1 MKCALACT
9 RCAPLCVPSTAFPLC
24 AHLLVVAIS
33 RAAAIKWSLCIE
45 ESGEQA
51 VLVLVLVVHGGAG
64 CAKVSASATVQHCTT
79 VKLCNTV
86 QKSATADKKCP
97 IGRLGCAASTSTS
110 NTQTETQ
117 TTQTQTQKQTQTQTQ
132 NLYTTE
138 WLLLGCTCSVSTSRY
153 KFNIFVF
160 REKFN
165 LMKGTD
171 MDTAGSTLFQKAV
184 CRKKKI
190 ALKQARKPRATLVWN
205 YDWLTHWLTDLLTRV
220 KCRATS
226 VAKNSDFW
234 FKENPSL
241 LWHKKQTHFSKEK
254 FWFLIFF

>member
-1 MKCALACT
+1 MQLCNCATLHNCT
-9 RCAPLCVPSTAFPLC
+9 A
-24 AHLLVVAIS
+24 
-33 RAAAIKWSLCIE
+33 
-45 ESGEQA
+45 
-51 VLVLVLVVHGGAG
+51 
-64 CAKVSASATVQHCTT
+64 

-110 NTQTETQ
+110 NTQTQTQ
-117 TTQTQTQKQTQTQTQ
+117 TTQTQTQKQTQTQ

-184 CRKKKI
+184 CCKKQIALSNKKKRLHE
-190 ALKQARKPRATLVWN
+190 A
-205 YDWLTHWLTDLLTRV
+205 
-220 KCRATS
+220 KCRSCTAR
-226 VAKNSDFW
+226 
-234 FKENPSL
+234 
-241 LWHKKQTHFSKEK
+241 
-254 FWFLIFF
+254 FLAACTCN